1 MSAWWATLTGLE
13 RFFAYVAFPAT
24 LLLILQT
31 LMLLFGLGHDGG
43 DASDS
48 PDLDGDLNADFDLD
62 TDLDADG
69 IPDLDGSGILDGV
82 DGFHGFHGFH
92 DGPDGHDAPD
102 GHDTPDGGHQG
113 LFSGLKLLTLRGIV
127 AFLAVCGW
135 GGLWLLR
142 MGMHPIPALFLAVAM
157 GFWAMLL
164 MALFLKVAL
173 QLQSDG
179 TMDLRNALGK
189 AGTVY
194 LTVPAGRSG
203 VGKVTVLFQDQFQE
217 LSAVTDDP
225 EHLPTGTE
233 VVVVGISG
241 SSTLVVCRK

>member
-1 MSAWWATLTGLE
+1 MSAWWESLTWLE
-13 RFFAYVAFPAT
+13 RLFAYVAFPAT

-43 DASDS
+43 ADTDGDADADLDLASDTDADLDAGLDVDY
-48 PDLDGDLNADFDLD
+48 DLDGDLDSDW
-62 TDLDADG
+62 DG
-69 IPDLDGSGILDGV
+69 AVS
-82 DGFHGFHGFH
+82 HETA
-92 DGPDGHDAPD
+92 DAPLHHE
-102 GHDTPDGGHQG
+102 GP
-113 LFSGLKLLTLRGIV
+113 FAGLKLFTLRGIV
-127 AFLAVCGW
+127 AFLAVAGW
-135 GGLWLLR
+135 GGLWLPN
-142 MGMHPIPALFLAVAM
+142 MGLHPIFAVFLAIAM